1 MIDTSSKEH
10 LMLRIRLSCLLL
22 AWALTGCSIPYQ
34 TPEAVQQIER
44 DLHLVHGSVQ
54 AMTRTN
60 WCYLPY
66 GSGNGGDGQC
76 HAVQGLGVL
85 SGDGLILST
94 YSGGIYERF
103 MTLKASDVQCIKVFR
118 DREAPA
124 SFFVFTREVAT
135 QIIPLTANGQFDT
148 SAKIC
153 FLDYLAGQSQVNRI
167 NSDRDYVRES
177 GKTNSVVSHIPDTK
191 LLVVSSVI
199 ATEVFNPCTEK

>member
-1 MIDTSSKEH
+1 
-10 LMLRIRLSCLLL
+10 MLRIRLYCLPL

-66 GSGNGGDGQC
+66 GSGSGGDGQC

-103 MTLKASDVQCIKVFR
+103 MTLKASEVQCIKVFR
-118 DREAPA
+118 DRDAPA

-148 SAKIC
+148 SAKIR
-153 FLDYLAGQSQVNRI
+153 FLDYLVGQSQMSRV
-167 NSDRDYVRES
+167 NSDRDYVRENGRITS
-177 GKTNSVVSHIPDTK
+177 HVSTIPGTK
-191 LLVVSSVI
+191 ITIVTTI
-199 ATEVFNPCTEK
+199 AATEVFNPCPEK